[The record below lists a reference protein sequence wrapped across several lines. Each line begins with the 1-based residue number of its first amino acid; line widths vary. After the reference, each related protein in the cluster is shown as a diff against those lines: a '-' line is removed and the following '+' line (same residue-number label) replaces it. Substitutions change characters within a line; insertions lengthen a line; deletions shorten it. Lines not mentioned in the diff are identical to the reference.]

1 MKITFQ
7 KMIAMLLIALLV
19 FSVTSCNIFSDKS
32 AATDTADADDSTNDT
47 ADHAGGQ
54 DVDNESMTNDTSST
68 LNSASGNNQ
77 NGSSDGEVA
86 NVRIMSYNILS
97 PQFNSREPVA
107 GREAGLIAVLEKYSP
122 DVVGLQECH
131 ADWHAAIERDIVS
144 KGKYKFACKYTPD
157 GTTVTQITFLY
168 NTETVKLI
176 EEQTKWIATGTNYRG
191 WSWAKL
197 ELLSDGSQFMV
208 TNTHPTTNAPSLTSG
223 RDEQLT
229 RAANWTKEK
238 MTLNPGMPV
247 FMTGDYNLREHLH
260 AYYVFLG
267 RLPIVDAKYDA
278 EVMGYGCTTC
288 FGYKVTP
295 NIESETGVLDHIFV
309 GGNAK
314 TLYYSVVI
322 DCDVQFTSDHLPIYA
337 DFKI

>member
-1 MKITFQ
+1 MKNKLKLIIFLLLCSV
-7 KMIAMLLIALLV
+7 MILTAV
-19 FSVTSCNIFSDKS
+19 SCKKQNNENTN
-32 AATDTADADDSTNDT
+32 TDTNTGGEITEPTDTNEDG
-47 ADHAGGQ
+47 DKEGDGNGENNGGT
-54 DVDNESMTNDTSST
+54 E
-68 LNSASGNNQ
+68 NN
-77 NGSSDGEVA
+77 GDMPEELP

-107 GREAGLIAVLEKYSP
+107 GREAGLIAVLDKYEP

-168 NTETVKLI
+168 NTETVKLV
-176 EEQTKWIATGTNYRG
+176 EQEVKWIATDVNYRG
-191 WSWAKL
+191 WSWAKF
-197 ELLSDGSQFMV
+197 ELLSDGAQFMV

-229 RAANWTKEK
+229 RVAKWTGEK
-238 MTLNPGMPV
+238 MNLNPSMPV
-247 FMTGDYNLREHLH
+247 FMTGDYNLREQLY
-260 AYYVFLG
+260 AYRVFLG

-278 EVMGYGCTTC
+278 KVMGHGCTTC
-288 FGYKVTP
+288 FGYKVP
-295 NIESETGVLDHIFV
+295 ANLESETGVLDHIFK

-314 TLYYSVVI
+314 TLYYSCVI
-322 DCDVQFTSDHLPIYA
+322 DCGVENTSDHIPIYA